1 MGILQLF
8 LAPIYK
14 FLSTLSGITF
24 DPSTILPQLAAA
36 PSDDVVQTAIAK
48 NELVFVRAA
57 VVVSFGESFFL
68 RDFAKAYKTM
78 TLYPRFFQVLDTRQQ
93 LRITEFEFVFI
104 GGMLSFQWAR
114 ERRELHWIQ
123 RGMNAVAAYED
134 WAKISPW
141 DCSHRYHM
149 LKAELYHTQG
159 DTNGAIESFDA
170 AIANAKKHNNSSH
183 EALACEFA
191 AHFYDSIGNTEKT
204 KELIQKSHDAY
215 VKWGAAKKAE
225 SVIKLLQVV
234 PSVDPST
241 SSACPP
247 AMSYLR

>member
-14 FLSTLSGITF
+14 LLSNLSGITF

-48 NELVFVRAA
+48 NEMVFVRAA
-57 VVVSFGESFFL
+57 VVMSFEEALFL
-68 RDFAKAYKTM
+68 RDFAKAYTTM
-78 TLYPRFFQVLDTRQQ
+78 TLYPNFFQVLDDRQQ
-93 LRITEFEFVFI
+93 LRINEFEFAFI
-104 GGMLSFQWAR
+104 AGMLSFHWAR
-114 ERRELHWIQ
+114 ETREVHWMQ

-141 DCSHRYHM
+141 DCTHRYHM
-149 LKAELYHTQG
+149 LKAELHHIQG

-170 AIANAKKHNNSSH
+170 AIANTKKHNHSCH

-191 AHFYDSIGNTEKT
+191 AHFYDSIGNNAKT
-204 KELIQKSHDAY
+204 KEMIQQSHDAY

-225 SVIKLLQVV
+225 TLIKLLQVV
-234 PSVDPST
+234 PSAV
-241 SSACPP
+241 SSAPGP
-247 AMSYLR
+247 GMSFL